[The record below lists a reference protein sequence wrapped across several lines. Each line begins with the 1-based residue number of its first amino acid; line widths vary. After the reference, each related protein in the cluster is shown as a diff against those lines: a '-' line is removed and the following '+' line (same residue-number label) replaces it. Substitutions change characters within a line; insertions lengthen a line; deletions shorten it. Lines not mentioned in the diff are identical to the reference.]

1 MVPLK
6 STTSNEFKNI
16 EVTNDCHTNLI
27 GIQEYN
33 MVKNTL
39 NEFMKSAGAPEKYQN
54 NNIKTIISFAKFLG
68 PNLSFPL
75 ITKREPIIKFLD
87 TKIKDTA
94 IDLDKQ

>member
-1 MVPLK
+1 
-6 STTSNEFKNI
+6 
-16 EVTNDCHTNLI
+16 
-27 GIQEYN
+27 
-33 MVKNTL
+33 
-39 NEFMKSAGAPEKYQN
+39 MKSAGAAEKHQN

-75 ITKREPIIKFLD
+75 ITKREQIIKFLD